1 MRDLIGDHTKDVH
14 EDTSNKSFGF
24 CFCRGQ
30 GVLLGGVLHLE
41 RSGLPRRR
49 CLAPA
54 QATQTQEAW
63 APGVLAGPA
72 AAPAQGEQHYAEASR
87 RATRTR
93 TGGSEASRRRAARQ
107 EAAGADG
114 TDGRGTDG
122 SGLAPSASFR
132 RTG

>member
-14 EDTSNKSFGF
+14 ENTSNKSFGF

-30 GVLLGGVLHLE
+30 GVWLGGVLHLE
-41 RSGLPRRR
+41 RSGLPCWR

-54 QATQTQEAW
+54 QATQPQEAW

-72 AAPAQGEQHYAEASR
+72 AAPAQGEQHCSEASR

-114 TDGRGTDG
+114 ADGRGRDG
-122 SGLAPSASFR
+122 SGFAPSVVF
-132 RTG
+132 